1 MALDPQSAEVLT
13 ARARVSYAQT
23 RYDQAVD
30 FAQAAIQRQ
39 PDCEGAYNILG
50 RALFASDRFEEAAA
64 LVERALEANGDDYN
78 TYIPYANALGRLGQ
92 HEQARETNRRQMLVL
107 ERQLEL
113 VPEDVRARILL
124 AALYAGFGRE
134 DEAKRQAEMAVA
146 LRPNDANVLF
156 NAACC
161 YGVLDSKPE
170 ALGMLTRA
178 FEAGY
183 GNMDWAARDPDL
195 KCLYDD
201 PEFQRLCSARPADA

>member
-1 MALDPQSAEVLT
+1 MELMLIRHGLPEKIINED
-13 ARARVSYAQT
+13 
-23 RYDQAVD
+23 
-30 FAQAAIQRQ
+30 
-39 PDCEGAYNILG
+39 GAP
-50 RALFASDRFEEAAA
+50 
-64 LVERALEANGDDYN
+64 ANPPLSETG
-78 TYIPYANALGRLGQ
+78 
-92 HEQARETNRRQMLVL
+92 HEQARKVKERQSIVL

-183 GNMDWAARDPDL
+183 GNMDWAARDPHTDEAGIVIE
-195 KCLYDD
+195 
-201 PEFQRLCSARPADA
+201 PRPVR